1 MIHLGATGPLSFGR
15 GKTKYRSQ
23 IVGMALPPRP
33 PYSPTRPIPN
43 NPFYTPESFTLQG
56 TIGPIVVGSGLN
68 VDYTTNTISST
79 GGGGAVAQVTGGT
92 GISVSPTTG
101 NVVVTNTGVTALSPG
116 AGISLSG
123 TTGVITITAT
133 GGGGAGTVTNVATGA
148 GLTGGPITTTG
159 TIALAAT
166 AVTPASYT
174 NANVTVDAYGR
185 ITAASSGAVS
195 GGTVTNVA
203 TGTGLTGGPIT
214 TTGTVALANTA
225 VTPGSYTFGSFTVDA
240 QGRLTAASSNTPC
253 SGTVTSVATGTGL
266 CGGPISTTG
275 TIALCDTAV
284 SPGSYTNAS
293 LTVDQQGRLTAASS
307 GVTPVTA
314 VSGTAPIAVSAGG
327 TPNVSISAAS
337 TTGSGAVQLTTAL
350 NSSSTTLALNAA
362 AGCCLQTQITAL
374 ALTPGIDF
382 AGTIDASTG
391 LVLTVTSVG
400 TAKGYTVGAVLPA
413 ASGTTV
419 NSYVIVTTPGTFT
432 PPGGSPTVA
441 TDGDWFLVSE
451 TAPTVYSWQFL
462 NVGFDA
468 PPATTSVAGVVCLST
483 NALAQAGTDT
493 TTALTPAAATS
504 AYIPKSTVTGKGV
517 ILTGTGAG
525 APSAL
530 PASVTDGCALI
541 ACAACPCGLTWGASG
556 GVLATPTAAGTV
568 FGCTT
573 ATRTS
578 IGVCAMPNSA
588 GNDNVA
594 FGQNALCATV
604 TSCNNTAVGSGAL
617 QNVDGASATGN
628 TAVGNSALNASVSGG
643 STAVGSIALRL
654 NTSGCN
660 NTAIGA
666 GSMASS
672 TTGQGNTGLGFNSQ
686 VGLTTG
692 SNNVSVGDSSG
703 SNITTGSK
711 NVTVGSNAAV
721 VSGTASCQLAI
732 GFSATCNWLTG
743 NSTKAIQPGAGII
756 DCAGSCGTNG
766 QVLMS
771 NGANAICWG
780 TVGAATPTIFGL
792 VKGCT
797 ADDALQNTALGC
809 NALLAV
815 PTGCCNTAIGFCAG
829 AAITDGCGNTIVGN
843 IAGSAITTGCWNAL
857 FGPGSGC
864 AITTGQR
871 NVALGGGALESV
883 TTGCGNFGIGDLAG
897 CNITTGNDNVVIG
910 QQVTVPNPAGCS
922 QLAIGWASGCT
933 WLTGDCNK
941 NIRPSAGIIDCTVST
956 GTAGQILSSTGT
968 AIAWRSGCVQQTA
981 SCTATVVLSSEIT
994 TRKLNNGDS
1003 LTVYNSNA
1011 AVPPVAIQVT
1021 STSLVNYQSYPTQAT
1036 SAVFTLPPS
1045 GSVTLVL
1052 ADSATNTW
1060 YVESY
1065 DTPAQVGTVAFK
1077 VYNPD
1082 GTVPTLGPSVV
1093 TPGMTWSTVVFPAS
1107 GVVYNDNGY
1116 YNNTTTR
1123 FQPLVA
1129 GYYHVIGR
1137 ISVSS
1142 PIFNQVGI
1150 VKNGNE
1156 TVAYNIN
1163 ENINPATETSTVVY
1177 LNGTTDYI
1185 QLGTAWA
1192 SGGTFRSISGSNEFS
1207 ASLINQTN
1215 TRVVGIDATAR
1226 MEVTAG
1232 TLPSLVGAAEV
1243 IPGINGVAMVE
1254 SFDPQSWFDTTTGRF
1269 TPTIPGYYQVN
1280 TNVTAISSFGNT
1292 YAGIFKNGV
1301 LVGSSVQAQSGTG
1314 NGTTAI
1320 YTTVVFMN
1328 GATDYLRLGAGTQ
1341 GGSGI
1346 AFNTG
1351 LNVTGMSVSLV
1362 GANVALPPT
1371 SIVGQSVSGICNAGV
1386 ALCMDNLKVQMSTG
1400 GNRGMQLGL
1409 INGTAC
1415 AIIQTAYCQTTAFET
1430 GRYCNNLTTTPSNI
1444 NGWSFSITGATQHA
1458 FLCYGSS
1465 AYCVSMMVGLGFNSN
1480 VLCITRIV

>member
-1 MIHLGATGPLSFGR
+1 
-15 GKTKYRSQ
+15 
-23 IVGMALPPRP
+23 
-33 PYSPTRPIPN
+33 
-43 NPFYTPESFTLQG
+43 
-56 TIGPIVVGSGLN
+56 VV
-68 VDYTTNTISST
+68 
-79 GGGGAVAQVTGGT
+79 
-92 GISVSPTTG
+92 
-101 NVVVTNTGVTALSPG
+101 
-116 AGISLSG
+116 
-123 TTGVITITAT
+123 TITAT
-133 GGGGAGTVTNVATGA
+133 GVGAGTVTNVATGA

-159 TIALAAT
+159 TIALATT

-214 TTGTVALANTA
+214 TTGTVALANTT

-240 QGRLTAASSNTPC
+240 QGRLTAASSGTPC
-253 SGTVTSVATGTGL
+253 SGTVTLVSTGTGL
-266 CGGPISTTG
+266 CGGPIATTG

-284 SPGSYTNAS
+284 APGSYTNAS

-314 VSGTAPIAVSAGG
+314 VTGTLPISVSAGG
-327 TPNVSISAAS
+327 TPNVSIANAS
-337 TTGSGAVQLTTAL
+337 TTALGAVQLTTAL
-350 NSSSTTLALNAA
+350 NNSSTTLALTAS
-362 AGCCLQTQITAL
+362 AGCCLQNQITAL
-374 ALTPGIDF
+374 ALTPGIEF

-391 LVLTVTSVG
+391 FVLSVSSVG
-400 TAKGYTVGAVLPA
+400 ASKGYTIGAVLPA
-413 ASGTTV
+413 ASATT
-419 NSYVIVTTPGTFT
+419 NNTYVIVTTPGTFT
-432 PPGGSPTVA
+432 PPGGTSTAA

-451 TAPTVYSWQFL
+451 TSPTVYAWTFL

-628 TAVGNSALNASVSGG
+628 TAVGNCALNASVSGG

-732 GFSATCNWLTG
+732 GFSATDNWLTG
-743 NSTKAIQPGAGII
+743 DSTKAIKPGAGII
-756 DCAGSCGTNG
+756 DCANSCGTAG

-780 TVGAATPTIFGL
+780 TVGAATPTVLGL
-792 VKGCT
+792 VLGCT
-797 ADDALQNTALGC
+797 LAASTAIGC
-809 NALLAV
+809 NALLGNTGAGNTALGVNALTSAPTGNNNTAIGACALTANTSGVNNTAIGSKALFVTTTGNFNVAV
-815 PTGCCNTAIGFCAG
+815 GRDALVANTTGCCNTVLGYCG
-829 AAITDGCGNTIVGN
+829 A
-843 IAGSAITTGCWNAL
+843 
-857 FGPGSGC
+857 
-864 AITTGQR
+864 
-871 NVALGGGALESV
+871 
-883 TTGCGNFGIGDLAG
+883 
-897 CNITTGNDNVVIG
+897 CNITSGSFNVSIGTSVQVASGTGS
-910 QQVTVPNPAGCS
+910 C
-922 QLAIGWASGCT
+922 QLAIGFSAT
-933 WLTGDCNK
+933 DNWLTGDSSK
-941 NIRPSAGIIDCTVST
+941 NIQPGAGIKDCAAST
-956 GTAGQILSSTGT
+956 GTAGQILSSTATG
-968 AIAWRSGCVQQTA
+968 IAWRSGCVQQTA
-981 SCTATVVLSSEIT
+981 SCTATVVLSAEIT

-1003 LTVYNSNA
+1003 LTIYNSNA

-1060 YVESY
+1060 YIESY

-1077 VYNPD
+1077 VYNPN

-1137 ISVSS
+1137 ISVVS
-1142 PIFNQVGI
+1142 PAFNQVGI

-1163 ENINPATETSTVVY
+1163 ENNNPATETSTVVY

-1192 SGGTFRSISGSNEFS
+1192 SGGTFRSVSGGNEFS
-1207 ASLINQTN
+1207 ASLVNQTN
-1215 TRVVGIDATAR
+1215 TRIVGINATAR

-1232 TLPSLVGAAEV
+1232 NLPNLVGAAEV
-1243 IPGINGVAMVE
+1243 LPGINGVAMVE
-1254 SFDPQSWFDTTTGRF
+1254 SFDPQSWFDTGTGRF

-1280 TNVTAISSFGNT
+1280 TNVVSIGSFGNT
-1292 YAGIFKNGV
+1292 YSGIFKNGV
-1301 LVGSSVQAQSGTG
+1301 LVGSTVQAQSGTG
-1314 NGTTAI
+1314 NGTTAN
-1320 YTTVVFMN
+1320 YSTVVFMN
-1328 GATDYLRLGAGTQ
+1328 GTTDYLRLGAGTQ
-1341 GGSGI
+1341 GGTGI
-1346 AFNTG
+1346 AYNTG
-1351 LNVTGMSVSLV
+1351 LNVTGMSISLV

-1415 AIIQTAYCQTTAFET
+1415 AIIQTAYCQTTNFET
-1430 GRYCNNLTTTPSNI
+1430 GRYCTNLTTTPSNI

-1465 AYCVSMMVGLGFNSN
+1465 AYCVSMMVGFGFNNN
-1480 VLCITRIV
+1480 VLCITRVV